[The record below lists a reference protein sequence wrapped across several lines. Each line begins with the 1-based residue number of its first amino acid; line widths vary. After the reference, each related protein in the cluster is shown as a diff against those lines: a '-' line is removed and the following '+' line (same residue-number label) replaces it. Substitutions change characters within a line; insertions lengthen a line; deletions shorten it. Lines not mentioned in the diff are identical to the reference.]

1 MPQYVAFLRAINVG
15 GRIVKMDA
23 LKKSF
28 VRLGF
33 TDVETFI
40 ASGNVIFSS
49 ARKDQAKLEREIEA
63 GLETD
68 LGYRVDTFIR
78 TVEEVV
84 ALSAYKS
91 FPKTRIEAA
100 RNHYVGFLAA
110 PVTKEGQRAFDAL
123 ASDLE
128 AFHTTGREW
137 FWLTFSGPG
146 ESVISNGS
154 IEKALKVRSTV
165 RGMNTIVRL
174 AGRLKPSTGSPSPAR
189 SGKRKR

>member
-1 MPQYVAFLRAINVG
+1 MPAYVAFLRAINVG
-15 GRIVKMDA
+15 GRIVRMEA

-33 TDVETFI
+33 KDVDTFI

-49 ARKDQAKLEREIEA
+49 PRKDATKLEREIEA
-63 GLETD
+63 RLEKD
-68 LGYRVDTFIR
+68 LGYKVDTFIR

-84 ALSAYKS
+84 ALSGCQS
-91 FPKTRIEAA
+91 FPKARIEAA
-100 RNHYVGFLAA
+100 RNHYVGFLGA
-110 PVTKEGQRAFDAL
+110 PITQEGQGALARL

-128 AFHTTGREW
+128 AFHANGREW

-146 ESVISNGS
+146 ESVISNAT

-174 AGRLKPSTGSPSPAR
+174 AGRLKPSTGSPAPAR
-189 SGKRKR
+189 SGKRQR